1 MLINRFR
8 AQPPAINL
16 KEDVANKSVD
26 LNLDAES
33 DLNPSVKAVK
43 NYVDGTVNAN
53 TTAETT
59 AREAAD
65 QTLTSNLDTE
75 ITRARAA
82 EALNTSDI

>member
-1 MLINRFR
+1 
-8 AQPPAINL
+8 
-16 KEDVANKSVD
+16 
-26 LNLDAES
+26 
-33 DLNPSVKAVK
+33 
-43 NYVDGTVNAN
+43 VDGTVNAN

-82 EALNTSDI
+82 EALNTRTYLMHNRKSTRLLP

>member
-1 MLINRFR
+1 MWM
-8 AQPPAINL
+8 AQSTP
-16 KEDVANKSVD
+16 
-26 LNLDAES
+26 
-33 DLNPSVKAVK
+33 
-43 NYVDGTVNAN
+43 
-53 TTAETT
+53 AETT

>member
-1 MLINRFR
+1 
-8 AQPPAINL
+8 
-16 KEDVANKSVD
+16 
-26 LNLDAES
+26 
-33 DLNPSVKAVK
+33 
-43 NYVDGTVNAN
+43 VDGTVNAN

-82 EALNTSDI
+82 EALNTSDISNAQSQINAIATVERIYFSGRWQQ

>member
-8 AQPPAINL
+8 AQPPKHL

-33 DLNPSVKAVK
+33 DLKPLSKGRKIMWMAQS
-43 NYVDGTVNAN
+43 TP
-53 TTAETT
+53 AETT